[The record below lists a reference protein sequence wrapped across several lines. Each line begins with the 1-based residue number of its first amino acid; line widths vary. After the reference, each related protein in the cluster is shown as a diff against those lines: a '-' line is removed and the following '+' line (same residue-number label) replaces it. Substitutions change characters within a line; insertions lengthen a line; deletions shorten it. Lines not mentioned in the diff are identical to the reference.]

1 MPSSDTIS
9 CWFLSSFVINWVTCQ
24 ITGNWHV
31 NQLCII
37 CSILIANWS
46 RDQLCINRSEST
58 GKKFSSL
65 LIDNGSESNLVS
77 SLNNIIDNW
86 SFYSKFFVLAINWP
100 IFRWRSPVRGE
111 TGSDPVRNSHIQP
124 LVRSH
129 LVWFNISA
137 NGPREKFLKI
147 RYRYSTS
154 D

>member
-100 IFRWRSPVRGE
+100 IFTEGQLLFTRRRHWSESQSHHLRFNKNNWHLIKFWNDCWLQQE
-111 TGSDPVRNSHIQP
+111 ATNS
-124 LVRSH
+124 
-129 LVWFNISA
+129 
-137 NGPREKFLKI
+137 
-147 RYRYSTS
+147 
-154 D
+154 

>member
-100 IFRWRSPVRGE
+100 IFTKNPTNTKCSSMVKMILLYS
-111 TGSDPVRNSHIQP
+111 TLNFQTDFKNSLYTAEIGP
-124 LVRSH
+124 LV
-129 LVWFNISA
+129 
-137 NGPREKFLKI
+137 
-147 RYRYSTS
+147 
-154 D
+154 